1 MEWIKTIL
9 NAVRA
14 AMDGV
19 SAKVDRLK
27 SQMNEFQEWR
37 KSLSWVPVVKQSME
51 VFFKKSTFPS
61 ASIYAET
68 LSHLPKKNSTYI
80 VTINNVAYSC
90 VPRFAL
96 VSGDPY
102 IFLGGNLHENI
113 ELPVTLRF
121 YTTTNNKIAMEDMRN
136 TISGELT
143 LQIVEV
149 IDNLNTLPEVFI
161 PERLSAQSITLE
173 SSTYG
178 SSLKFIITVDDTGTV
193 KATKISTK

>member
-1 MEWIKTIL
+1 MKWIKTIL
-9 NAVRA
+9 NAVRVA
-14 AMDGV
+14 VDGV

-37 KSLSWVPVVKQSME
+37 KSLSWVPVVKQSMKGFYHKE
-51 VFFKKSTFPS
+51 TFS
-61 ASIYAET
+61 GSQIYDET
-68 LSHLPKKNSTYI
+68 LSHLPQKNNTYI

-90 VPRFAL
+90 VPRF
-96 VSGDPY
+96 VGGSQY
-102 IFLGGNLHENI
+102 IFLGGNLTENI

-136 TISGELT
+136 TISGEFT
-143 LQIVEV
+143 LQIDEV

-178 SSLKFIITVDDTGTV
+178 SSLKFMITVDDTGTV
-193 KATKISTK
+193 KATRISTK